1 MIVSSAALSYRWS
14 FFTFLSIS
22 TERFLIHN
30 FLFFFNLTPHQCFF
44 HPLVAVALLCIAPL
58 MSLAAPIPEPELGI
72 AERGIA
78 PSKAA
83 ARPPTAQQMINGG
96 FIDTP
101 RTNKAFFWS
110 GPNPQ
115 PAGLQRLRVVAT
127 NFAEANDFDY
137 VGSMLTAKGPR
148 WSTSSR
154 IPKSRPRSR
163 RSSGTTRARRSRS
176 SPRAK
181 SRSCWRATRS
191 LAPPPKGLVF
201 EKVEAPVLEQ
211 RKAAGLVTSVVRIG
225 RDFAKTKISTR
236 WHCPC

>member
-1 MIVSSAALSYRWS
+1 MLFSSR
-14 FFTFLSIS
+14 
-22 TERFLIHN
+22 
-30 FLFFFNLTPHQCFF
+30 
-44 HPLVAVALLCIAPL
+44 LVAVALLCIAPL

-137 VGSMLTAKGPR
+137 VGSMLTAKGRAVVNLIKNPKI
-148 WSTSSR
+148 TSAFQEEFWDNASEAFAEL
-154 IPKSRPRSR
+154 
-163 RSSGTTRARRSRS
+163 TTGKVTVMLEGD
-176 SPRAK
+176 PV
-181 SRSCWRATRS
+181 TGP
-191 LAPPPKGLVF
+191 PPPKGLVF

-225 RDFAKTKISTR
+225 RDFAKTKIST
-236 WHCPC
+236 PLALPL